1 MQPNILLT
9 YNPEAGKRRAAQMLE
24 PIVTGLSRAGALVAA
39 VPVDA
44 APTRDLLDTGR
55 FDALVCCGGDGTLHY
70 AVNDALLCA
79 KRVPVGYFPSGST
92 NDFAATM
99 GLTGRSLDE
108 ACAAIAALRTRQIDV
123 GLADGRAFCYIAAFG
138 MFTDVSYQTPQEA
151 KNALG
156 HFAYIAEGVRRLNLE
171 QGWRVRVRTDAEEF
185 EDEFWY
191 GSVTNTTHIG
201 GMALPEAMNVV
212 LDDGLFEMVLIRR
225 PQNVLEL
232 QRLVTCLMT
241 QKPDGDLLR
250 VSRVRRAEFLFEG
263 ETPWTLDG
271 EEGPAEHG
279 VRIEVLGRGLD
290 LLM

>member
-1 MQPNILLT
+1 MPANILLT
-9 YNPEAGKRRAAQMLE
+9 YNPDSGKRRAAQMLE
-24 PIVTGLSRAGALVAA
+24 PIVTGLSRAGALVTA
-39 VPVDA
+39 VPVGA
-44 APTRDLLDTGR
+44 APTRELLDTGHY
-55 FDALVCCGGDGTLHY
+55 DALVCCGGDGTLHY

-99 GLTGRSLDE
+99 GLTGRSMDE
-108 ACAAIAALRTRQIDV
+108 ACAAIAALRARTLDV
-123 GLADGRAFCYIAAFG
+123 GLAGGRAFCYIAAFG
-138 MFTDVSYQTPQEA
+138 MFTEVSYQTPQEA

-156 HFAYIAEGVRRLNLE
+156 HFAYIAEGARRLNLA
-171 QGWRVRVRTDAEEF
+171 QGWRVRVKADGEEF
-185 EDEFWY
+185 EEEFWY

-201 GMALPEAMNVV
+201 GMALPDAMNVE
-212 LDDGLFEMVLIRR
+212 LDDGMFEMVLIRR

-250 VSRVRRAEFLFEG
+250 VSRVQNAEFCFEDD
-263 ETPWTLDG
+263 TPWTLDG
-271 EEGPAEHG
+271 EEGPAQRS
-279 VRIEVLGRGLD
+279 VRIEVLHRGLE

>member
-1 MQPNILLT
+1 MPVNILLT
-9 YNPEAGKRRAAQMLE
+9 YNPDSGKRRAAQMLE
-24 PIVTGLSRAGALVAA
+24 PIVTSLSRAGALVTA
-39 VPVDA
+39 VPVGA
-44 APTRDLLDTGR
+44 APTRELLDTGR
-55 FDALVCCGGDGTLHY
+55 YDALVCCGGDGTLHY

-108 ACAAIAALRTRQIDV
+108 ACAAIAVLRTRQIDV

-156 HFAYIAEGVRRLNLE
+156 HFAYIAEGVRRLNLA

-225 PQNVLEL
+225 PQNVMEL

-279 VRIEVLGRGLD
+279 VCIEVLERGLS

>member
-1 MQPNILLT
+1 MPANILLT
-9 YNPEAGKRRAAQMLE
+9 YNPDSGKRRAAQMLE
-24 PIVTGLSRAGALVAA
+24 PIVTSLSRAGALVTA
-39 VPVDA
+39 VPVGA
-44 APTRDLLDTGR
+44 APTRELLDTGR
-55 FDALVCCGGDGTLHY
+55 YDALVCCGGDGTLHY

-92 NDFAATM
+92 NDFADTM

-108 ACAAIAALRTRQIDV
+108 ACAAIAVLRTRQIDV

-156 HFAYIAEGVRRLNLE
+156 HFAYIAEGVRRLNLA

-225 PQNVLEL
+225 PQNVMEL

-279 VRIEVLGRGLD
+279 VCIEVLERGLS

>member
-9 YNPEAGKRRAAQMLE
+9 YNPESGKRRAAQMLE
-24 PIVTGLSRAGALVAA
+24 PIVTGLSRAGALVTA

-44 APTRDLLDTGR
+44 ASTRDLLDTGR

-79 KRVPVGYFPSGST
+79 KRVPVGYFPAGST

-108 ACAAIAALRTRQIDV
+108 ACAAIAALRTRQLDV

-156 HFAYIAEGVRRLNLE
+156 HFAYIAEGVRRLNLA

-279 VRIEVLGRGLD
+279 VCIEVLERGFD

>member
-9 YNPEAGKRRAAQMLE
+9 YNPESGKRRAAQMLE
-24 PIVTGLSRAGALVAA
+24 PIVTGLSRAGALVTA

-44 APTRDLLDTGR
+44 ASTRDLLDTGR

-79 KRVPVGYFPSGST
+79 KRVPVGYFPAGST

-108 ACAAIAALRTRQIDV
+108 ACAAIAALRTRQLDV

-156 HFAYIAEGVRRLNLE
+156 HFAYIAEGVRRLNLA
-171 QGWRVRVRTDAEEF
+171 QGWRVHVRTDAMEF

-201 GMALPEAMNVV
+201 GMALPETMNVV
-212 LDDGLFEMVLIRR
+212 LDDGLFELVLIRR
-225 PQNVLEL
+225 PQNVGEL
-232 QRLVTCLMT
+232 QRLVMCLMM

-250 VSRVRRAEFLFEG
+250 VARVRSVDFRFES

-271 EEGPAEHG
+271 EQGPSAHEVH
-279 VRIEVLGRGLD
+279 IEVLERGLEF
-290 LLM
+290 LM